1 MKAYQVCTDWSNSS
15 VIVFAE
21 CASRA
26 KSMALYTDILC
37 NENYKDLRVAR
48 LPKIDH
54 LYNGQSVVDWNE
66 DEDIR
71 LALVKEYGWHCIEP
85 QLSDCKVCSA
95 EKYCEWSLLKDGA
108 TNETN

>member
-1 MKAYQVCTDWSNSS
+1 MKAYQVCTGWSDGS
-15 VIVFAE
+15 VVVFAE
-21 CASRA
+21 YASKA

-54 LYNGQSVVDWNE
+54 LYNGQTVVDWNE
-66 DEDIR
+66 DKNIR

-85 QLSDCKVCSA
+85 QLNDCKVCSA
-95 EKYCEWSLLKDGA
+95 EKYCEWSLLKGGE
-108 TNETN
+108 TNE

>member
-1 MKAYQVCTDWSNSS
+1 MKAWQANSEYSEGS
-15 VIVFAE
+15 VVVFAE
-21 CASRA
+21 YVNKA
-26 KSMALYTDILC
+26 KSMALHTDILC
-37 NENYKDLRVAR
+37 YENYKDLRVAR

-54 LYNGQSVVDWNE
+54 LYNGQTVVDWNE

-95 EKYCEWSLLKDGA
+95 EKYCEWSLLKGGA
-108 TNETN
+108 ENEL